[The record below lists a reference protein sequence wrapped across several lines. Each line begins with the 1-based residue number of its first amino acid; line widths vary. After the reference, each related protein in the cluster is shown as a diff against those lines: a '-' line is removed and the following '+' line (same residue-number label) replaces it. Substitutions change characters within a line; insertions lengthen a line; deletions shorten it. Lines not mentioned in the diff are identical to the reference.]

1 MYYWIVLLIMVTF
14 VTALVLLS
22 IHREARDYNHG
33 ICPRC
38 ESQNKYAEM
47 RKLKKFDE
55 DSQGGRGY
63 VCDHCGYV
71 TWVSYDC
78 VDCDYKEDNHD

>member
-1 MYYWIVLLIMVTF
+1 MYYWIVLLVMVTF
-14 VTALVLLS
+14 VVVLVLLS
-22 IHREARDYNHG
+22 IRREARDYNHG

-38 ESQNKYAEM
+38 ERM
-47 RKLKKFDE
+47 RKLKKFDV

>member
-47 RKLKKFDE
+47 RKLKKM
-55 DSQGGRGY
+55 
-63 VCDHCGYV
+63 V
-71 TWVSYDC
+71 TRVNIIPPQHTLPKRSALRIL
-78 VDCDYKEDNHD
+78 